1 MIFPGSVGDAVTMQ
15 NIYMSFLKD
24 CLSITEPNLK
34 ILIILLSIFF
44 QKQPPEVFYK
54 NRCS

>member
-24 CLSITEPNLK
+24 YLSITEPNLK
-34 ILIILLSIFF
+34 ILIILFSIL
-44 QKQPPEVFYK
+44 K
-54 NRCS
+54 

>member
-24 CLSITEPNLK
+24 CLSVTEPNLK
-34 ILIILLSIFF
+34 ILIILFSIL
-44 QKQPPEVFYK
+44 K
-54 NRCS
+54 